1 MSTYPIFLKSHS
13 FRNIEESK
21 PLLPK
26 QPEQPQSPKLI
37 KKNWLEK
44 LILYCDEYEDKTI
57 NLKRIDRYLEKV
69 IEYEAELKKYN
80 ERVKGIL
87 SETNIKIYHDERK
100 RSVLSQTVFAD
111 LSTRETLK
119 GRYEPF
125 FHTYLKTK
133 FGNNI
138 FDNLEFQLP
147 NSNAF
152 VPDFSYIDKSSGLC
166 IDIEID
172 EPYTSDS
179 KIPIHC
185 IGDDDY
191 RNNYF
196 LSKGWFVIRFAEI
209 QVAKHPHLCCNFIQ
223 AIIEY
228 LTVGKEFEP
237 FSFPYNCWSYSAASD
252 MAKNNIR
259 NTY

>member
-13 FRNIEESK
+13 FSKNEESK

-26 QPEQPQSPKLI
+26 QPVPPESPKLI

-44 LILYCDEYEDKTI
+44 IILYCDEDEDKII
-57 NLKRIDRYLEKV
+57 NLRRTERYIEKV
-69 IEYEAELKKYN
+69 IEYAAEMKKYN

-87 SETNIKIYHDERK
+87 SETNIKIFRDERK

-125 FHTYLKTK
+125 FHSYLKTK
-133 FGNNI
+133 FGNKI

-196 LSKGWFVIRFAEI
+196 ITKGWFVIRFAEI
-209 QVAKHPHLCCNFIQ
+209 QIAKQPNQCCNHIQ
-223 AIIEY
+223 SIIEY
-228 LTVGKEFEP
+228 IIEGKEFQP
-237 FSFPYNCWSYSAASD
+237 FCFPYSCWNYSNAME
-252 MAKNNIR
+252 MAKHDTR
-259 NTY
+259 YTY